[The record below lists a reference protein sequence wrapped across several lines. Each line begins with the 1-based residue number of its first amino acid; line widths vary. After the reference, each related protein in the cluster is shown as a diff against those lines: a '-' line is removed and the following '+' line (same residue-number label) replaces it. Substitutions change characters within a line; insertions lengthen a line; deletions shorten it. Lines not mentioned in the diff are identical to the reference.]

1 MSETTRIL
9 LGYILSFAYM
19 IFVLLVGEVLSRKF
33 GVEEELARKIS
44 HLLSSAC
51 WIICYFFSGPTY
63 HTVIINA
70 AALVLVAAGEL
81 GGKFKFAKRED
92 GDGGEEEKKA
102 SKGFGMTFF
111 CFSTLVAM
119 CITVFAYPQLFATTG
134 VAYYSLALGDGL
146 APIGKRIAGKHNIKV
161 FGNKTLAGMI
171 VVFVVSSLTA
181 MTLSFIFGLGYD
193 ALFIISLGA
202 LAAVAELIGTK
213 GTDNILVEFFVFAYA
228 AMFAFG
234 VVPQALEVALIIAV
248 PMFVVDSVKQT
259 LTPAAN
265 IISYIYLLVSVFCL
279 GYVFLVMAVCLFA
292 VEAVISRITS
302 KMFNSRN
309 EDGDAEKSTR
319 GGWQIFVNSVIIM
332 LFTLLYS
339 VLGVRALAFV
349 AFAVFIEEFTDS
361 VASDVGRLAKKPPID
376 ILRFRRV
383 KAGVSGGVSL
393 LGTCAA
399 VVCAAVGAALP
410 FIFFEFDVRA
420 YFVMFGVAVLG
431 MVIDSVLGSS
441 IQALYKC
448 PECGKTTE
456 KSEHCGSN
464 AELVKGLRIVN
475 NSMVNLLSA
484 VATAAIAVTIMLCCG
499 IAG

>member
-19 IFVLLVGEVLSRKF
+19 IFVMLVGEVLSRKF
-33 GVEEELARKIS
+33 GVERELSRKIS

-81 GGKFKFAKRED
+81 SGKLKSAVRD
-92 GDGGEEEKKA
+92 GDGGEERKS
-102 SKGFGMTFF
+102 SKGFGMSFF

-146 APIGKRIAGKHNIKV
+146 APIGKRIAGKYNIKV
-161 FGNKTLAGMI
+161 FGNKTLVGMI
-171 VVFVVSSLTA
+171 MVFVVSSLVA
-181 MTLSFIFGLGYD
+181 MTMSLIFGLGYD

-202 LAAVAELIGTK
+202 LAAVAELIGTR

-234 VVPQALEVALIIAV
+234 VVPQALEVAIIIAA

-265 IISYIYLLVSVFCL
+265 IISYLYLLVSVFCL
-279 GYVFLVMAVCLFA
+279 GYVFLVTAVCLFA
-292 VEAVISRITS
+292 AEAVISRVTGKI
-302 KMFNSRN
+302 FNSKN

-319 GGWQIFVNSVIIM
+319 GGWQILVNSVVIM
-332 LFTLLYS
+332 LFTLLFR
-339 VLGVRALAFV
+339 VLDVRALAFV
-349 AFAVFIEEFTDS
+349 AFAVLVEEFTDS

-393 LGTCAA
+393 LGSCAA
-399 VVCAAVGAALP
+399 VICAAVGAALP
-410 FIFFEFDVRA
+410 FVFFAFDIRA
-420 YFVMFGVAVLG
+420 YFVILGCAVLG

-448 PECGKTTE
+448 PVCGKKTE
-456 KSEHCGSN
+456 KSEHCGTG
-464 AELVKGLRIVN
+464 AELVKGVRIVN

-484 VATAAIAVTIMLCCG
+484 VTTAAIAVTILLCCG
-499 IAG
+499 IAM